1 MVDRE
6 MLELNM
12 KCPICLTIADDP
24 CESSCCGHLF
34 CSFCVKKIK
43 YQRCPICRDED
54 VEFNQN
60 TFVKNLMKEMK
71 VKCKYGCEQLV
82 NLGDLRTHRFNCSD
96 SKFKCSF
103 PKCDFEANKS
113 DSLKHFADKHT
124 DELIVLTE
132 NFPSLKSIYDK
143 FSIYNIL
150 KKNLIK
156 DKIGDIYE
164 FLKKEGTEIK

>member
-34 CSFCVKKIK
+34 CSFCTKKIK

-60 TFVKNLMKEMK
+60 TFVKNIMKEMK
-71 VKCKYGCEQLV
+71 VKCKFGCEKLI
-82 NLGDLRTHRFNCSD
+82 NLCDIKAHRFNCSD
-96 SKFKCSF
+96 SKFKCTL
-103 PKCDFEANKS
+103 PNCNFEGNKS
-113 DSLKHFADKHT
+113 ESLKHFSEKHT
-124 DELIVLTE
+124 DELIILTE
-132 NFPSLKSIYDK
+132 NFPSLKSIFDK
-143 FSIYNIL
+143 FSIYQII
-150 KKNLIK
+150 KKNTIK
-156 DKIGDIYE
+156 DKISDIYD
-164 FLKKEGTEIK
+164 FLKRDGADIK

>member
-71 VKCKYGCEQLV
+71 VKCKFGCEKNV
-82 NLGDLRTHRFNCSD
+82 NLNELKIHRFNCNE
-96 SKFKCSF
+96 SKFKCGIE
-103 PKCDFEANKS
+103 KCEFEGNKE
-113 DSLKHFADKHT
+113 DSLKHISEKHI
-124 DELIVLTE
+124 DELMILCE
-132 NFPSLKSIYDK
+132 NFSSLKNIFDK
-143 FSIYNIL
+143 FSIYNLL
-150 KKNLIK
+150 KKNSIQ
-156 DKIGDIYE
+156 DKMNDIHSI
-164 FLKKEGTEIK
+164 LKNV